1 MDYLPPKKTDSVV
14 RKLQDQFDKGELTPQ
29 EYFDQWDAEME
40 ENERLHPG
48 IHDRLF
54 EKLILMRMSFFV
66 SKTVSLCLNPSA
78 TKKNNGM
85 LN

>member
-1 MDYLPPKKTDSVV
+1 VVFQWRSFLDYLPPKKTDSVV
-14 RKLQDQFDKGELTPQ
+14 SKLQDQFDKGELTPQ

-54 EKLILMRMSFFV
+54 EKLMAMYPGSRY
-66 SKTVSLCLNPSA
+66 
-78 TKKNNGM
+78 
-85 LN
+85 